1 MHIFS
6 SETINGRKL
15 LRTLPRQITSI
26 MNADVLWEMGI
37 TGAGI
42 KVSQIQINCD
52 SYNSKE

>member
-52 SYNSKE
+52 SYNS